1 MKSLSDF
8 QPKLFSL
15 FASNLAAYDSVN
27 ESEFILHAFSE
38 CEDISIDF
46 AVMEHAKNVSVVLSD
61 FDWSDLGT
69 WGSLNEHLKKDE
81 NNNAIIGENVFL
93 IDSENCLINMPDN
106 KLVLIDG
113 LKDYIVVE
121 SNNMLMILKNS
132 NEQDLKKYLKQ
143 LEEAKSQFFKN

>member
-1 MKSLSDF
+1 MENHLEIQF
-8 QPKLFSL
+8 QLKKQIPIFL
-15 FASNLAAYDSVN
+15 DSV
-27 ESEFILHAFSE
+27 FL
-38 CEDISIDF
+38 
-46 AVMEHAKNVSVVLSD
+46 K
-61 FDWSDLGT
+61 
-69 WGSLNEHLKKDE
+69 HLKKDE

-121 SNNMLMILKNS
+121 SDNMLMILKNS

>member
-1 MKSLSDF
+1 
-8 QPKLFSL
+8 
-15 FASNLAAYDSVN
+15 
-27 ESEFILHAFSE
+27 
-38 CEDISIDF
+38 
-46 AVMEHAKNVSVVLSD
+46 MEHAKNVSVVLSD

-132 NEQDLKKYLKQ
+132 NEQDLKKYLDNLKNAMQLIDEQLKVELPIHKQ
-143 LEEAKSQFFKN
+143 DIFLQIFFLYNR

>member
-1 MKSLSDF
+1 
-8 QPKLFSL
+8 
-15 FASNLAAYDSVN
+15 
-27 ESEFILHAFSE
+27 
-38 CEDISIDF
+38 
-46 AVMEHAKNVSVVLSD
+46 MEHAKNVSVVLSD

-81 NNNAIIGENVFL
+81 NNNAIIGQNVFL

-113 LKDYIVVE
+113 LKDY
-121 SNNMLMILKNS
+121 S